1 MWYLGEDLSICIDN
15 KWGSLVDMWFDKKEV
30 GREDEWFR
38 EREELIEGGREK
50 EIKRE
55 RERNSCLFGVVW

>member
-50 EIKRE
+50 ERGV
-55 RERNSCLFGVVW
+55 CLFGVVW